1 MKTAAAYIRVSTEDQ
16 VEYSPDSQLKAIRDY
31 ARKNDMI
38 LPEEFIF
45 VDEGISGRKAA
56 KRPEFMKMIGTA
68 KIKPKQFDVILL
80 WKFSRFARNRE
91 DSIVYKSMLRKQC
104 GIEVISISE
113 QLGEDKTSIL
123 IEALIEAMDEYY
135 SINLAEEVRRG
146 MTEKAQRGEVVST
159 PPFGYDVKD
168 NVFVPNPETAPIVK
182 MIFNKYL
189 SGRGC
194 LEIAKELNTMGIRTK
209 YGNKWENR
217 GVEYV
222 LRNVVYTGKLTWTPV
237 KSKTRDYKNE
247 ATIITQSFDHKESG
261 NAYYLRDKNSGKYL
275 TVSNTYTLSM
285 SNFSSSL
292 SQEWKFNKSG
302 SYYKI
307 TSNEYPSY
315 YLSINSNSTGS
326 YKSIELSKS
335 NTAFDQTYWIFNV
348 NSNDSYRVQSLY
360 NDTRYSSNVF
370 LANINGQIKAKASSY
385 PDNSIEWVLEEK
397 NEISEKEIS
406 IINMKTGRYIDYG
419 NGNVSLTSQFIDND
433 RLKWR
438 LIYTGNDEYI
448 IKVYANPF
456 EMKCNN
462 YNEKIFV
469 DIPNGSVHWK
479 FKQLQ
484 DGSYT
489 ILNSADTSKGFSPS
503 DKSQTYVRYGAVPST
518 YNQITELQ
526 KWFILPA

>member
-247 ATIITQSFDHKESG
+247 ATIITQGKHEPIIEQEIFDKVQEMILEKKKLFPKHSRQSSNEFMLKGFLKCSNCGGALVYALNDRVQCNRYSKGTCEVSHSASLSKLNASVINALKSDLETQNFNIYNIKSAEEQKGSDITPMLIEKEKKKLERIKE
-261 NAYYLRDKNSGKYL
+261 AYAAGIDTLEEYCSNKEKILKAIEELDKNKKSSVITKEDMHKK
-275 TVSNTYTLSM
+275 LSATIRQ
-285 SNFSSSL
+285 SL
-292 SQEWKFNKSG
+292 D
-302 SYYKI
+302 I
-307 TSNEYPSY
+307 LEYPNCSESLKNITLRSFVRQIVY
-315 YLSINSNSTGS
+315 AKKTQ
-326 YKSIELSKS
+326 SIE
-335 NTAFDQTYWIFNV
+335 I
-348 NSNDSYRVQSLY
+348 LY
-360 NDTRYSSNVF
+360 QV
-370 LANINGQIKAKASSY
+370 
-385 PDNSIEWVLEEK
+385 
-397 NEISEKEIS
+397 
-406 IINMKTGRYIDYG
+406 
-419 NGNVSLTSQFIDND
+419 
-433 RLKWR
+433 
-438 LIYTGNDEYI
+438 
-448 IKVYANPF
+448 
-456 EMKCNN
+456 
-462 YNEKIFV
+462 
-469 DIPNGSVHWK
+469 
-479 FKQLQ
+479 
-484 DGSYT
+484 
-489 ILNSADTSKGFSPS
+489 
-503 DKSQTYVRYGAVPST
+503 
-518 YNQITELQ
+518 
-526 KWFILPA
+526 

>member
-247 ATIITQSFDHKESG
+247 ATIITQGKREPIIEQEIFDKVQEMILEKKKLFPKHSRQSSNEFMLKGFLKCSNCGGALVYALNDRVQCNRYSKGTCEVSHSASLSKLNASVINALKSDLETQNFNIYNIKSAEEQKGSDITPMLIEKEKKKLERIKE
-261 NAYYLRDKNSGKYL
+261 AYAAGIDTLEEYCSNKEKILKAIEELDKNKKSSVITKEDMHKKL
-275 TVSNTYTLSM
+275 SATIRQSLDILEDPNCSESLKNITLRS
-285 SNFSSSL
+285 FVR
-292 SQEWKFNKSG
+292 QIVYAKK
-302 SYYKI
+302 
-307 TSNEYPSY
+307 TQ
-315 YLSINSNSTGS
+315 
-326 YKSIELSKS
+326 SIE
-335 NTAFDQTYWIFNV
+335 I
-348 NSNDSYRVQSLY
+348 LY
-360 NDTRYSSNVF
+360 QV
-370 LANINGQIKAKASSY
+370 
-385 PDNSIEWVLEEK
+385 
-397 NEISEKEIS
+397 
-406 IINMKTGRYIDYG
+406 
-419 NGNVSLTSQFIDND
+419 
-433 RLKWR
+433 
-438 LIYTGNDEYI
+438 
-448 IKVYANPF
+448 
-456 EMKCNN
+456 
-462 YNEKIFV
+462 
-469 DIPNGSVHWK
+469 
-479 FKQLQ
+479 
-484 DGSYT
+484 
-489 ILNSADTSKGFSPS
+489 
-503 DKSQTYVRYGAVPST
+503 
-518 YNQITELQ
+518 
-526 KWFILPA
+526 

>member
-38 LPEEFIF
+38 MPEEFIF

-247 ATIITQSFDHKESG
+247 ATIITQGKHEPIIEQEIFDKVQEMILEKKKLFPKHSRQSSNEFMLKGFLKCSNCGGALVYALNDRVQCNRYSKGTCE
-261 NAYYLRDKNSGKYL
+261 
-275 TVSNTYTLSM
+275 VSHSA
-285 SNFSSSL
+285 SL
-292 SQEWKFNKSG
+292 SKLNASVINALKSDLETQNFNIYNIKSAEEQKG
-302 SYYKI
+302 SDITPILIEKEKKKLERIKEAYAAGIDTLEEYRSNKEKI
-307 TSNEYPSY
+307 LKAIEELEKNKKSSVINKEDMHKK
-315 YLSINSNSTGS
+315 LSATIRQSLDILEDPNCSESLKNITLRSFVRQIVYAKKTQ
-326 YKSIELSKS
+326 SIE
-335 NTAFDQTYWIFNV
+335 I
-348 NSNDSYRVQSLY
+348 LY
-360 NDTRYSSNVF
+360 QV
-370 LANINGQIKAKASSY
+370 
-385 PDNSIEWVLEEK
+385 
-397 NEISEKEIS
+397 
-406 IINMKTGRYIDYG
+406 
-419 NGNVSLTSQFIDND
+419 
-433 RLKWR
+433 
-438 LIYTGNDEYI
+438 
-448 IKVYANPF
+448 
-456 EMKCNN
+456 
-462 YNEKIFV
+462 
-469 DIPNGSVHWK
+469 
-479 FKQLQ
+479 
-484 DGSYT
+484 
-489 ILNSADTSKGFSPS
+489 
-503 DKSQTYVRYGAVPST
+503 
-518 YNQITELQ
+518 
-526 KWFILPA
+526 

>member
-1 MKTAAAYIRVSTEDQ
+1 MKTATAYIRVSTEDQ

-247 ATIITQSFDHKESG
+247 ATIITQGKHEPIIEQEIFDKVQEMILEKKKLFPKHSRQSSNEFMLKGFLKCSNCGGALVYALNDRVQCNRYSKGTCEVSHSASLSKLNASVINALKSDLETQNFNIYNIKSAEEQKGSDITPMLIEKEKKKLERIKE
-261 NAYYLRDKNSGKYL
+261 AYAAGIDTLEEYCSNKEKILKAIEELDKNKKSSVITKEDMHKKL
-275 TVSNTYTLSM
+275 SATIRQSLDILEDPNCSESLKNITLRS
-285 SNFSSSL
+285 FVR
-292 SQEWKFNKSG
+292 QIVYAKK
-302 SYYKI
+302 
-307 TSNEYPSY
+307 TQ
-315 YLSINSNSTGS
+315 
-326 YKSIELSKS
+326 SIE
-335 NTAFDQTYWIFNV
+335 I
-348 NSNDSYRVQSLY
+348 LY
-360 NDTRYSSNVF
+360 QV
-370 LANINGQIKAKASSY
+370 
-385 PDNSIEWVLEEK
+385 
-397 NEISEKEIS
+397 
-406 IINMKTGRYIDYG
+406 
-419 NGNVSLTSQFIDND
+419 
-433 RLKWR
+433 
-438 LIYTGNDEYI
+438 
-448 IKVYANPF
+448 
-456 EMKCNN
+456 
-462 YNEKIFV
+462 
-469 DIPNGSVHWK
+469 
-479 FKQLQ
+479 
-484 DGSYT
+484 
-489 ILNSADTSKGFSPS
+489 
-503 DKSQTYVRYGAVPST
+503 
-518 YNQITELQ
+518 
-526 KWFILPA
+526 

>member
-168 NVFVPNPETAPIVK
+168 NVFVPNPETASVVK

-247 ATIITQSFDHKESG
+247 ATIITQGKHEPIIEQEIFDKVQKMILEKKKLFPKHS
-261 NAYYLRDKNSGKYL
+261 RQS
-275 TVSNTYTLSM
+275 
-285 SNFSSSL
+285 
-292 SQEWKFNKSG
+292 
-302 SYYKI
+302 
-307 TSNEYPSY
+307 SNEFMLKGFLKCSNCGGALVYALNDRVQCNRYSKGTCEVSHSAS
-315 YLSINSNSTGS
+315 LIKLNASVINALKSDLETQNFNIYNIKSAEEQKGSDITPMLIEKEKKKLERIKEAYAAGIDTLEEYRSNKEKILKAIEELEKNKKSSVITKEDMHKKLIATIRQS
-326 YKSIELSKS
+326 LDILEDPNCSESLKNITLRSFVRQIVYAKKTQSIE
-335 NTAFDQTYWIFNV
+335 I
-348 NSNDSYRVQSLY
+348 LY
-360 NDTRYSSNVF
+360 QV
-370 LANINGQIKAKASSY
+370 
-385 PDNSIEWVLEEK
+385 
-397 NEISEKEIS
+397 
-406 IINMKTGRYIDYG
+406 
-419 NGNVSLTSQFIDND
+419 
-433 RLKWR
+433 
-438 LIYTGNDEYI
+438 
-448 IKVYANPF
+448 
-456 EMKCNN
+456 
-462 YNEKIFV
+462 
-469 DIPNGSVHWK
+469 
-479 FKQLQ
+479 
-484 DGSYT
+484 
-489 ILNSADTSKGFSPS
+489 
-503 DKSQTYVRYGAVPST
+503 
-518 YNQITELQ
+518 
-526 KWFILPA
+526 

>member
-194 LEIAKELNTMGIRTK
+194 LEIAKELNTMGIKTK

-247 ATIITQSFDHKESG
+247 ATIITQGKHEPIIEQEIFDKVQEMILEKKKLFPKHSRQSSNEFMLKGFLKCSNCGGALVYALNDRVQCNRYSKGTCE
-261 NAYYLRDKNSGKYL
+261 
-275 TVSNTYTLSM
+275 VSHSA
-285 SNFSSSL
+285 SL
-292 SQEWKFNKSG
+292 SKLNASVINALKSDLETQNFKIYNIKSAEEQKGSDITPILIEKEKKKLERIKEAYAAGIDTLEEYRSNKERILKAIEELEKNKKS
-302 SYYKI
+302 SVINKEDMHKKLSATIRQSLDILEDPNCSESLKNI
-307 TSNEYPSY
+307 TLRSFVRQIVYAKK
-315 YLSINSNSTGS
+315 TQ
-326 YKSIELSKS
+326 SIE
-335 NTAFDQTYWIFNV
+335 I
-348 NSNDSYRVQSLY
+348 LY
-360 NDTRYSSNVF
+360 QV
-370 LANINGQIKAKASSY
+370 
-385 PDNSIEWVLEEK
+385 
-397 NEISEKEIS
+397 
-406 IINMKTGRYIDYG
+406 
-419 NGNVSLTSQFIDND
+419 
-433 RLKWR
+433 
-438 LIYTGNDEYI
+438 
-448 IKVYANPF
+448 
-456 EMKCNN
+456 
-462 YNEKIFV
+462 
-469 DIPNGSVHWK
+469 
-479 FKQLQ
+479 
-484 DGSYT
+484 
-489 ILNSADTSKGFSPS
+489 
-503 DKSQTYVRYGAVPST
+503 
-518 YNQITELQ
+518 
-526 KWFILPA
+526 

>member
-159 PPFGYDVKD
+159 PPLGYDVKD

-247 ATIITQSFDHKESG
+247 ATIITQGKHEPIIEQEIFDKVQEMILEKKKLFPKHSRQSSNEFMLKGFLKCSNCGGALVYALNDRVQCNRYSKGTCEVSHSASLSKLNASVINALKSDLETQNFNIYNIKSAEEQKGSDITPMLIEKEKKKLERIKE
-261 NAYYLRDKNSGKYL
+261 AYAAGIDTLEEYCSNKEKILKAIEELDKNKKSSVITKEDMHKKL
-275 TVSNTYTLSM
+275 SATIRQSLDILEDPNCSESLKNITLRS
-285 SNFSSSL
+285 FVR
-292 SQEWKFNKSG
+292 QIVYAKK
-302 SYYKI
+302 
-307 TSNEYPSY
+307 TQ
-315 YLSINSNSTGS
+315 
-326 YKSIELSKS
+326 SIE
-335 NTAFDQTYWIFNV
+335 I
-348 NSNDSYRVQSLY
+348 LY
-360 NDTRYSSNVF
+360 QV
-370 LANINGQIKAKASSY
+370 
-385 PDNSIEWVLEEK
+385 
-397 NEISEKEIS
+397 
-406 IINMKTGRYIDYG
+406 
-419 NGNVSLTSQFIDND
+419 
-433 RLKWR
+433 
-438 LIYTGNDEYI
+438 
-448 IKVYANPF
+448 
-456 EMKCNN
+456 
-462 YNEKIFV
+462 
-469 DIPNGSVHWK
+469 
-479 FKQLQ
+479 
-484 DGSYT
+484 
-489 ILNSADTSKGFSPS
+489 
-503 DKSQTYVRYGAVPST
+503 
-518 YNQITELQ
+518 
-526 KWFILPA
+526 